1 MYKTLIQL
9 LLLLILFLII
19 FFTSKEY
26 FFTKNTIKEINIS
39 TSLNQEKKITSDE
52 DLDEKNINNEII
64 NLTYEKFDKDNK
76 TYLIKAKKGILN
88 NDKPNIVNM
97 EIVEASLTY
106 LDNEKLIIYSD
117 QAVFNKQNFQTKF
130 SNNVKLIYQQQ
141 GLESDTL
148 EFLIDED
155 VAIFKDNVRYQ
166 NLNTKMFSNKI
177 TINLLTRDIEISSK
191 NKLDK
196 VKVQKTN

>member
-9 LLLLILFLII
+9 FLLLILFLII

-26 FFTKNTIKEINIS
+26 FFTENTIKEINIS
-39 TSLNQEKKITSDE
+39 TSFNQEEKITSDE
-52 DLDEKNINNEII
+52 DLDGKNIDNEII

-76 TYLIKAKKGILN
+76 TYLIKAKKGILD

-97 EIVEASLTY
+97 KIVEASLTY

-117 QAVFNKQNFQTKF
+117 EAIFNKQNFQTKF
-130 SNNVKLIYQQQ
+130 SNNVKLVYQQQ

-155 VAIFKDNVRYQ
+155 VAIFKDNVRYYNE
-166 NLNTKMFSNKI
+166 NLEAFGDTI
-177 TINLLTRDIEISSK
+177 IINLLTKEVDIKSK
-191 NKLDK
+191 N
-196 VKVQKTN
+196 QKKIIIKNKN

>member
-39 TSLNQEKKITSDE
+39 TSLNQEEKITSDE

-76 TYLIKAKKGILN
+76 TYLIKAKKGILD

-97 EIVEASLTY
+97 KIVEASLTY

-117 QAVFNKQNFQTKF
+117 EAIFNKQNFQTKF
-130 SNNVKLIYQQQ
+130 SNNVKLVYQQQ

-155 VAIFKDNVRYQ
+155 VAIFKDNVRYYNE
-166 NLNTKMFSNKI
+166 NLEAFGD
-177 TINLLTRDIEISSK
+177 TIIIDLLTKEVDIKSK
-191 NKLDK
+191 N
-196 VKVQKTN
+196 QKKIIIKNKN

>member
-39 TSLNQEKKITSDE
+39 TSLNQEEKITSDE

-141 GLESDTL
+141 RLESDTL

-155 VAIFKDNVRYQ
+155 VAIFKDNVRYYNE
-166 NLNTKMFSNKI
+166 NLEAFGDTI
-177 TINLLTRDIEISSK
+177 IINLLKKEVDIKSK
-191 NKLDK
+191 N
-196 VKVQKTN
+196 QKKIIIKNKN

>member
-155 VAIFKDNVRYQ
+155 VAIFKDNVRYYNE
-166 NLNTKMFSNKI
+166 NLEAFGD
-177 TINLLTRDIEISSK
+177 TIIIDLLTKEVDIKSNNQKKIIIK
-191 NKLDK
+191 NK
-196 VKVQKTN
+196 N

>member
-39 TSLNQEKKITSDE
+39 TSLNQEEKITSDE

-141 GLESDTL
+141 RLESDTL

-155 VAIFKDNVRYQ
+155 VAIFKDNVRYYNE
-166 NLNTKMFSNKI
+166 NLEVFGD
-177 TINLLTRDIEISSK
+177 TIIIDLLTKEVDIKSK
-191 NKLDK
+191 N
-196 VKVQKTN
+196 QKKIIIKNKN

>member
-26 FFTKNTIKEINIS
+26 FFTENTIKEINIS
-39 TSLNQEKKITSDE
+39 TSLNQEEKITSDE
-52 DLDEKNINNEII
+52 DLDGKNIDNEII

-76 TYLIKAKKGILN
+76 TYLIKAKKGILD

-97 EIVEASLTY
+97 KIVEASLTY

-117 QAVFNKQNFQTKF
+117 EAIFNKQNFQTKF
-130 SNNVKLIYQQQ
+130 SNNVKLVYQQQ

-155 VAIFKDNVRYQ
+155 VAIFKDNVRYYNE
-166 NLNTKMFSNKI
+166 NLEAFGD
-177 TINLLTRDIEISSK
+177 TIIIDLLTKEVDIKSK
-191 NKLDK
+191 N
-196 VKVQKTN
+196 QKKIIIKNKN

>member
-39 TSLNQEKKITSDE
+39 TSLNQEEKITSDE

-141 GLESDTL
+141 RLESDTL

-155 VAIFKDNVRYQ
+155 VAIFKDNVRYYNE
-166 NLNTKMFSNKI
+166 NLEAFGD
-177 TINLLTRDIEISSK
+177 TIIIDLLTKEVDIKSK
-191 NKLDK
+191 N
-196 VKVQKTN
+196 QKKIIIKNKN

>member
-9 LLLLILFLII
+9 FLLLILFLII

-26 FFTKNTIKEINIS
+26 FFTENTIKEINIS
-39 TSLNQEKKITSDE
+39 TSFNQEEKITSDE
-52 DLDEKNINNEII
+52 DLDGKNIDNEII

-76 TYLIKAKKGILN
+76 TYLIKAKKGILD

-97 EIVEASLTY
+97 KIVEASLTY

-117 QAVFNKQNFQTKF
+117 EAIFNKQNFQTKF
-130 SNNVKLIYQQQ
+130 SNNVKLVYQQQ

-155 VAIFKDNVRYQ
+155 VAIFKDNVRYYNE
-166 NLNTKMFSNKI
+166 NLEAFGDTI
-177 TINLLTRDIEISSK
+177 IINLLTKEVDIKSK
-191 NKLDK
+191 NQKKL
-196 VKVQKTN
+196 

>member
-141 GLESDTL
+141 RLESDTL

-155 VAIFKDNVRYQ
+155 VAIFKDNVRYYNK
-166 NLNTKMFSNKI
+166 NLEAFGD
-177 TINLLTRDIEISSK
+177 TIIIDLLTKEVDIKSNNQKKIIIK
-191 NKLDK
+191 NK
-196 VKVQKTN
+196 N

>member
-39 TSLNQEKKITSDE
+39 TSLNQEEKITSDE

-130 SNNVKLIYQQQ
+130 SNNVKLMYQQQ
-141 GLESDTL
+141 RLESDTL

-155 VAIFKDNVRYQ
+155 VAIFKDNVRYYNE
-166 NLNTKMFSNKI
+166 NLEVFGD
-177 TINLLTRDIEISSK
+177 TIIIDLLTKEVDIKSK
-191 NKLDK
+191 N
-196 VKVQKTN
+196 QKKIIIKNKN